1 MLRQTKCNSVAR
13 ESGTGYGFPTD
24 AGFEV
29 GRGRNGVATMNG
41 IYNIGVAD
49 DVKRLRRDLIELK
62 EMVRLGA
69 GIPGDKLRIEMIK
82 GLLARRQQIAPVTV
96 ERETKTTL

>member
-1 MLRQTKCNSVAR
+1 
-13 ESGTGYGFPTD
+13 
-24 AGFEV
+24 
-29 GRGRNGVATMNG
+29 MNG

-69 GIPGDKLRIEMIK
+69 GIPGDTLRIEMIK
-82 GLLARRQQIAPVTV
+82 GLLARRQQIRAGNS
-96 ERETKTTL
+96 

>member
-1 MLRQTKCNSVAR
+1 
-13 ESGTGYGFPTD
+13 
-24 AGFEV
+24 
-29 GRGRNGVATMNG
+29 MNG